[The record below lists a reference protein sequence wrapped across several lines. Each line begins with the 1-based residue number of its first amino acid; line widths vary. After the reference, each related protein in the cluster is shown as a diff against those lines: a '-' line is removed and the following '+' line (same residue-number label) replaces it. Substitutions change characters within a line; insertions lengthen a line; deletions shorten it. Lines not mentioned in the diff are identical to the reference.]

1 MLLTNNVLPLK
12 MFPRQQYNNESGM
25 ASSSVIIISL
35 GILLALCFDSSRSE
49 SVGAPENKE
58 CSTVCCIREKQ
69 LAQDQ

>member
-1 MLLTNNVLPLK
+1 
-12 MFPRQQYNNESGM
+12 M